1 MPNPRTINID
11 TLMMRTTRAEKWKQE
26 PVAVEVE
33 DNWEVG
39 NNFREEEKIVVDMEM
54 ESSSL

>member
-1 MPNPRTINID
+1 
-11 TLMMRTTRAEKWKQE
+11 MRTTRAEKWKQE